1 VKVNDTNGTADLLF
15 VNGAV
20 YTVDAARSWASAVA
34 VKDGRIV
41 AVGTDDGVRS
51 WAGPHT
57 EVVNLAGRMVLP
69 GFQDAHIHPPAS
81 GLEMLRCNLSDLF
94 TMQDYER
101 VIADYAA
108 ANPDAPWILGGGWYM
123 DVFPGGT
130 PTKETLDA
138 IVSDRPAV
146 LTNRDGHGAW
156 VNSRALALAGV
167 TRDTPDPADGRIERT
182 VDGEPAGMLHEGAMA
197 LVGAV
202 APTDSDEDYAA
213 GLRVAQTYLHS
224 LGITAWQD
232 AIVGIDDSYRTLDV
246 YAEMAARG
254 ELTAR
259 VVGALWWDRHRGLE
273 QIERLVDARERAAVG
288 RFAPTSVKIM
298 QDGIIEN
305 FTAAT
310 LTPYLDV
317 HGHPTDNRGIS
328 FVDPDLLNDAVT
340 RLDALGFQVHFHALG
355 DRAVREALDA
365 IEAAL
370 VANGPS
376 DNRHHLAH
384 IQIVHPDDIHR
395 FRRLG
400 AIANGQPLWAAHE
413 GQMDNLT
420 IPFIGAERTSWQY
433 PFASLVRSG
442 ATLAF
447 GSDWSVSSPDPL
459 LEMTIAVER
468 RAPAGFTESFGGAIG
483 EVFLPDERIDLA
495 TAIGAFTMGA
505 AYANHLDDVTGS
517 IEVGKYADLAVL
529 DQNLFEIDPI
539 ELPKAR
545 VDLTFVEGEC
555 VFDVTGSA

>member
-1 VKVNDTNGTADLLF
+1 VKVSDTNGTADLLF

-246 YAEMAARG
+246 YAEMAGRG

-298 QDGIIEN
+298 QDGINEN
-305 FTAAT
+305 YTAAT